1 MEQKKPFW
9 GQRTFAVITGASQ
22 GIGRSIAI
30 EFSRLLGPE
39 SIILLLARSL
49 PNLENTKKQILE
61 VNACINVMVSH

>member
-39 SIILLLARSL
+39 STILLLARSL

-61 VNACINVMVSH
+61 VNACIYVKVSH